1 MKPLLYSGINAKKI
15 RAALFSNLGGT
26 FQQWL
31 TGGEPDRVCD
41 DRGPLHQPT
50 PAEDSI
56 IYKSVFTDS
65 LECIK

>member
-41 DRGPLHQPT
+41 D
-50 PAEDSI
+50 
-56 IYKSVFTDS
+56 
-65 LECIK
+65 